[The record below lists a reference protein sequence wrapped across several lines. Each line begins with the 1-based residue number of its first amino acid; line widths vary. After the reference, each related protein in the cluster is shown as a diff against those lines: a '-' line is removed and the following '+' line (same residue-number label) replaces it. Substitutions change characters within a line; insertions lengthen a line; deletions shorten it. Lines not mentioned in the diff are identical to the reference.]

1 MERFSAAC
9 RGFGV
14 ICLIYLCVRDPRR
27 VTEVGPVRLD
37 DELEQGYAAR
47 LGMMTYFEPVACR
60 P

>member
-1 MERFSAAC
+1 MERVQCGF

-14 ICLIYLCVRDPRR
+14 ICLCVRDPRR

-37 DELEQGYAAR
+37 EELEQGYAAR
-47 LGMMTYFEPVACR
+47 LGMMTYFDPVACR